1 MYLCS
6 LVIKIYR
13 IDFLFLSVD
22 KTNEELGISS
32 KIAPNF

>member
-6 LVIKIYR
+6 LAIKIYR

-22 KTNEELGISS
+22 KTNAE
-32 KIAPNF
+32 F